1 MPATVDSN
9 EKRGTDM
16 TNEFKK
22 QAVES
27 LAGRAAR
34 GEISRRQFAQLS
46 ALVLAGTPLL
56 LRTGDG
62 MAQAKELVLVNWGA
76 DAITAYDAAYRQPFT
91 KETGIVVKMDGSGPT
106 EGAIEAQAKSGKPT
120 WDLVDVDPFSAITL
134 GAKGMLEPID
144 YAIVDKS
151 KMRPGFGW
159 DYAASTYFFSYV
171 IAYDS
176 EKYGDTAPTGMKDF
190 FDVEKF
196 PGKRSLYKWGVSSW
210 EAALLADGVAP
221 ADLYPLDM
229 KRAHDKIAAFK
240 DNVVAYWGGG
250 AESQSVLLND
260 EASMAIVWST
270 RASLIEQD
278 SGGRI
283 KFIWDQGL
291 ISPGA
296 LAVLKG
302 NPGGKEAAMKFI
314 ASAQDPERQ
323 LVMFDK
329 LGQGPA
335 NPAADAL
342 VPADKKNF
350 NPVDPANMAKQ
361 ITLDMEW
368 YAANYGPALDEYTK
382 IISA

>member
-1 MPATVDSN
+1 
-9 EKRGTDM
+9 M
-16 TNEFKK
+16 TNESKK

-27 LAGRAAR
+27 LVDRAAR
-34 GEISRRQFAQLS
+34 GEISRRQFTQLS

-56 LRTGDG
+56 LRSGDAF
-62 MAQAKELVLVNWGA
+62 AQAKELVLVNWGG
-76 DAITAYDAAYRQPFT
+76 DAITAYDAAYGQPFT
-91 KETGIVVKMDGSGPT
+91 EETGIVVKMDGSGPT

-159 DYAASTYFFSYV
+159 DHAASTYFFSYV

-250 AESQSVLLND
+250 AESQSVLLNE

-278 SGGRI
+278 SGGSI

-314 ASAQDPERQ
+314 ASAQDPEKQ

-342 VPADKKNF
+342 IPDDKKNF